1 MGGFPTVLAYMAPM
15 FLFLLALLLVV
26 VPILWMML
34 FKHSVQQEGLE
45 LIRKND
51 IKKRTTGEQHV
62 NVVEWAHRRAME
74 ENNLG

>member
-1 MGGFPTVLAYMAPM
+1 MGGFPTVFSYMAPM
-15 FLFLLALLLVV
+15 FLFILALLSVV

-51 IKKRTTGEQHV
+51 IKKRTTEQPV
-62 NVVEWAHRRAME
+62 NVVEWAHKRAME